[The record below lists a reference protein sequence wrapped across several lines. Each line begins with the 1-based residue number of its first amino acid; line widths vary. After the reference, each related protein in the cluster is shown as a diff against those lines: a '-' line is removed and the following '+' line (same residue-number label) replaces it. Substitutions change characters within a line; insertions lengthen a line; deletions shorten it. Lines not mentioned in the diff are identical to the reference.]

1 MYKTGKLLKVV
12 SIIQIVFMSLGIIAS
27 IISIATAPV
36 MIEIMQESG
45 MQGVEEIYNIPLLV
59 LGLVVN
65 VFGLATAI
73 VGLLGK
79 SKKVCYIMMGI
90 YILYLIY
97 STIDSIAIGG
107 VGLALISA
115 ALSLVLPILYLWGVY
130 QSEDIEAIDFAT
142 PNL

>member
-27 IISIATAPV
+27 IFSIITAPM
-36 MIEIMQESG
+36 MIELMEESG
-45 MQGVEEIYNIPLLV
+45 MQGVEDIYNIPLLI
-59 LGLVVN
+59 LGLAVN
-65 VFGLATAI
+65 VFGLAAAI

-107 VGLALISA
+107 LGLAMISG
-115 ALSLVLPILYLWGVY
+115 ALSLVLPVLYLWGVY
-130 QSEDIEAIDFAT
+130 QSDDVEELGFEAT
-142 PNL
+142 NV